1 MTKAYENMVS
11 QSSEYGIIAVD
22 WRVGVIWRNENSEY
36 NQLFQEVCCYDKED
50 KVVAGETLPP
60 L

>member
-1 MTKAYENMVS
+1 MTKAYENIVS

-22 WRVGVIWRNENSEY
+22 QRVGVIWRNENSEY
-36 NQLFQEVCCYDKED
+36 NQLFQEVCCYDKD
-50 KVVAGETLPP
+50 KVVAGETLLP